1 MQLAHGAMLA
11 GEDRPERLIE
21 YQGDLLEREAADVA
35 QVHDLAIVLIEPRE
49 GPFESGQILRI
60 QRRTA
65 GGRARRRESDQ
76 RLLLHRHRLPLAA
89 AHLVAQPVHGD
100 AEQPLFEPALFGI
113 GADLVRDRAE
123 RRLRNLLRK
132 IRVPA
137 LGMQK
142 GEDAMGVGPDDL
154 RPCGLVA
161 LRRPDEKCLDRRWL
175 RFGGPA
181 RVVHGRECTGHRDHG
196 RNHGGS
202 AAVARRRAG
211 PRTGLGSTI
220 AGMFDA
226 IARVAGALPAPVT
239 FFLGVVVL
247 LAGGGWLVDGADR
260 LARRFGVSPLVIGLT
275 VVAFGTSAPE
285 LAFNIVAAVAGSAE
299 LSFGN
304 VIGSNIANIGLVLG
318 LSALLCPIA
327 ISPQVRRIELPLLG
341 LVTLLGV
348 AVAAAPLSRLLPAL
362 GGGLDRP
369 GWGRVEG
376 VIFILV
382 FAGFCL
388 VWIRAAR
395 NSPTVGAHGHAP
407 PTLPRAVLLIGAGLL
422 LLMGGAKLTEV
433 GAVGMADMLG
443 METGVIG
450 LTIVAVSTS
459 LPEIVTSAIAARR
472 GQSDLAIGNVIGSNI
487 FNLLLVLGVTT
498 LIAPVP
504 VPPGGVFD
512 LAVMV
517 GLTVSLLAITV
528 FRLARIGRPAG
539 VVLLLAYAV
548 AMTWR
553 ILGSGEAP

>member
-11 GEDRPERLIE
+11 GENRPERLIK
-21 YQGDLLEREAADVA
+21 YQRDLLERESTDVA
-35 QVHDLAIVLIEPRE
+35 QVHDFAIVLIEARE
-49 GPFESGQILRI
+49 GPFESGQVLRI

-65 GGRARRRESDQ
+65 GGGARRRESDQ

-89 AHLVAQPVHGD
+89 THLVAKPVHGD
-100 AEQPLFEPALFGI
+100 AEQPLLEPALLRV

-123 RRLRNLLRK
+123 RRLCDLLCEVR
-132 IRVPA
+132 IPA
-137 LGMQK
+137 LGMQE

-161 LRRPDEKCLDRRWL
+161 LRRPDEKCLDRRRL
-175 RFGGPA
+175 RIGGPA
-181 RVVHGRECTGHRDHG
+181 RVVHGRECTGRRDHARRHG
-196 RNHGGS
+196 RRVG
-202 AAVARRRAG
+202 VARRGAG
-211 PRTGLGSTI
+211 PRAGLRSTI

-226 IARVAGALPAPVT
+226 IARLAGTLPAPLT
-239 FFLGVVVL
+239 FLLGVVTL

-285 LAFNIVAAVAGSAE
+285 LAFNIVAAVAGRAE

-318 LSALLCPIA
+318 LSALLCPIV
-327 ISPQVRRIELPLLG
+327 ISTQVRRVELPLLG
-341 LVTLLGV
+341 LVTLFGVVV
-348 AVAAAPLSRLLPAL
+348 AVAPLSRISPAI
-362 GGGLDRP
+362 GGGLDGP

-376 VIFILV
+376 IAFILV
-382 FAGFCL
+382 FAGFC
-388 VWIRAAR
+388 VYWIRAAR
-395 NSPTVGAHGHAP
+395 NSPTAAVHGHAR
-407 PTLPRAVLLIGAGLL
+407 PTLLRAALLIVLGLL

-472 GQSDLAIGNVIGSNI
+472 GQSDLAIGNVIGSNV

-504 VPPGGVFD
+504 VPQGGVFD

-517 GLTVSLLAITV
+517 VLTLSLLAITV
-528 FRLARIGRPAG
+528 FRVGRMGRPAG
-539 VVLLLAYAV
+539 AVLLLAYAV

-553 ILGSGEAP
+553 IAGSGGTP